1 MSGKKEEKID
11 KSFVGKYVCYVKA
24 DGSFT
29 WGLVKDQGFINTA
42 TKGEREVFVLTDQL
56 TCRVAASQLEL
67 ATIKRIDHLLAEG
80 KGGPSLLPGPT
91 DPLSLP
97 AYQQFGDRKK
107 LKAACIEVIE
117 TGMVKVEKQDA
128 LVPTENKDIGF
139 RKTPGLRMF
148 QKVGMVLSSQDGH
161 EINFIVRKFGYDTIV
176 HKDSLNLQGDVV
188 DPDSED
194 HRFMSEG
201 ELFMKVM
208 SAKLKGGHMLG
219 VIGHKALGSGGRD

>member
-1 MSGKKEEKID
+1 MKKEEKID
-11 KSFVGKYVCYVKA
+11 KSFVGKYVCYVKP

-56 TCRVAASQLEL
+56 TCRVAANHLEL
-67 ATIKRIDHLLAEG
+67 ATIKRLDNLLAEG
-80 KGGPSLLPGPT
+80 KGGPTLLPGPT

-97 AYQQFGDRKK
+97 EYQQFGERKK
-107 LKAACIEVIE
+107 LAACIEVTE
-117 TGMVKVEKQDA
+117 TSVVKVEKQDA
-128 LVPTENKDIGF
+128 LVPGENMDIGL

-176 HKDSLNLQGDVV
+176 HKDSLNLRGDVV
-188 DPDSED
+188 DPDSEEN
-194 HRFMSEG
+194 RFLSEG

-219 VIGHKALGSGGRD
+219 VIGHKALGSGGGD